1 MFKKEILELRL
12 KNTENF
18 ENVVDVVQLKV
29 TVINERNYYN
39 INLPEPTAETF
50 VPLENLTDENIL
62 DWLDEV
68 VDWDEVKGDFIQ
80 KENQKASIA
89 KKEGETYNVRD
100 HVKSWK
106 EDVNYEIG
114 DFVYYEWEENGKTK
128 SDFFKVVQAHTSQ
141 SGWNPKDTSALFT
154 DIVYFGDE
162 DTEGY
167 PPWKQPQGAH
177 DAYAE
182 GRIVNHNDQ
191 LWISDVEANVWEP
204 PEQWSE
210 YDPNAGEEPVDPNL
224 WQPDTQYVTGDVRTY
239 NEVEYICIE
248 DHTSQEGSTPDVAD
262 TLWSVYEEESDEPEA
277 WVQPEGGHDA
287 YNTGD
292 QVTHNGSLW
301 ESNIDGNVWEPP
313 EQWTEIVV
321 G

>member
-12 KNTENF
+12 KDTENF

-39 INLPEPTAETF
+39 VNLPEPSAETF
-50 VPLENLTDENIL
+50 VPLENLTDDIIL

-89 KKEGETYNVRD
+89 KKEGESYRVRD
-100 HVKSWK
+100 HVQSWK
-106 EDVNYEIG
+106 EDVNYEVG
-114 DFVYYEWEENGKTK
+114 DFVYYTWEENGQNK
-128 SDFFKVVQAHTSQ
+128 SDFFRVVQAHTSQ
-141 SGWNPKDTSALFT
+141 AGWNPKDTSALFT

-162 DTEGY
+162 GEEGY

-182 GRIVNHNDQ
+182 GRIVSHNDS
-191 LWISDVEANVWEP
+191 LWISDIEANVWEP
-204 PEQWSE
+204 PEQWSV
-210 YDPNAGEEPVDPNL
+210 YDPDAPEEPIDPNE
-224 WQPDTQYVTGDVRTY
+224 WQPDTEYVTGDVRTY
-239 NEVEYICIE
+239 NEVEYICME

-262 TLWSVYEEESDEPEA
+262 TLWSEYDNPQDPDP
-277 WVQPEGGHDA
+277 WVQPTGGHDA
-287 YNTGD
+287 YETGD
-292 QVTHNGSLW
+292 VVTHNGSTW
-301 ESNIDGNVWEPP
+301 ESNIDANVWEPP
-313 EQWTEIVV
+313 EQWTELT
-321 G
+321 